1 MVLRHL
7 LRPPTATLA
16 VVRASLRRR
25 RPRTLW
31 PSVPE
36 LADARIDTES
46 RRPIEGE
53 GNFPLF
59 KALKSHK
66 TRKLLPRTPR
76 QGSAPLRNPQ
86 HRRRLDGVARV
97 LFDRSSFGI
106 CSNSESR
113 RPNGEEE
120 NYPPCKALK
129 SPRMRKSLP
138 RHPWRDQS
146 PAPHRLDEHGRRL
159 QPDRA
164 EIVSSMSRLSYR
176 HLSLFQPES
185 EHAHIRRM
193 SLQAVAL

>member
-1 MVLRHL
+1 MAERSKTAPRLRSYMHRHAL
-7 LRPPTATLA
+7 SAPPT
-16 VVRASLRRR
+16 RASN
-25 RPRTLW
+25 
-31 PSVPE
+31 
-36 LADARIDTES
+36 TES
-46 RRPIEGE
+46 RRPMEGE
-53 GNFPLF
+53 GNCPPC

-66 TRKLLPRTPR
+66 TRKLLPRTP
-76 QGSAPLRNPQ
+76 PQ
-86 HRRRLDGVARV
+86 DSPPYAIPDTAAAFDEVARV
-97 LFDRSSFGI
+97 LLDRSSFGI
-106 CSNSESR
+106 RSKSWR
-113 RPNGEEE
+113 RPMGEEE

-138 RHPWRDQS
+138 RHPWRDS
-146 PAPHRLDEHGRRL
+146 PPSRNPQPPHRLDEHGRRL